1 MIKACIFDMDG
12 TVLDTIS
19 TITYYVNETLKK
31 FGIREISED
40 ECKIF
45 VGNGARVLIE
55 RTLKSR
61 GCDENMLEEVLAVYG
76 AAYDANPVYKTAPYD
91 GILKLLSDLKSRGI
105 KVGIVSNKQDFLTRP
120 LARDFFGE
128 LVDLARGGREGVA
141 LKPAP
146 DAVLDMLRELSVSP
160 SECAYIGDTGVDMKT
175 GKNTNARLTIGVL
188 WGFRGR
194 DELLENGAD
203 VIVSRPEEILNEVL
217 KLD

>member
-91 GILKLLSDLKSRGI
+91 GILKLLSDLQKNNES
-105 KVGIVSNKQDFLTRP
+105 
-120 LARDFFGE
+120 
-128 LVDLARGGREGVA
+128 A
-141 LKPAP
+141 L
-146 DAVLDMLRELSVSP
+146 RILSVLGSYF
-160 SECAYIGDTGVDMKT
+160 SELYRAYVISRENMSYPEMIEAMHLPPQRKFVADKMFKRVKSV
-175 GKNTNARLTIGVL
+175 NTHVRVY
-188 WGFRGR
+188 
-194 DELLENGAD
+194 
-203 VIVSRPEEILNEVL
+203 
-217 KLD
+217 